1 MVVGPMPLDSAGRSS
16 RNGRDVDPHS
26 PQPRVELLYFPGCP
40 NIDPAR
46 VQLQRAL
53 IEVGLPPQWTEHD
66 VNADDAPPH
75 TRGYGSPTILID
87 GRDVSG
93 GSPAEGT
100 ACRLYPDSEMPG
112 APPLAAVLAA
122 LRVTL
127 DPGADASSIIPSG
140 LPTVA

>member
-1 MVVGPMPLDSAGRSS
+1 MDTRT
-16 RNGRDVDPHS
+16 PH
-26 PQPRVELLYFPGCP
+26 PRVELLYFPGCP

-53 IEVGLPPQWTEHD
+53 IEVGLPAQWTEHD

-87 GRDVSG
+87 GHDVSG

-100 ACRLYPDSEMPG
+100 TCRLYPDSEVRG
-112 APPLAAVLAA
+112 VPPLAAVLTA
-122 LRVTL
+122 LRMTL
-127 DPGADASSIIPSG
+127 DSGAATSSIIRPG